1 MTYKG
6 IELIKRFEG
15 FSPTVYICPA
25 GYPTI
30 GHGHVVLPEEKE
42 RFKAGITKEEA
53 EDLLITDLMRLE
65 KRIKPLIKVEINEL
79 MLDAIMSFSYNLGI
93 GAFQRST
100 LRQKLNRG
108 EFIDAS
114 DEFLK
119 WVYVGGR
126 KLQGLV
132 LRRQA
137 ERRLFLEGVR

>member
-1 MTYKG
+1 MTDRG

-15 FSPTVYICPA
+15 FSPAVYICPA

-30 GHGHVVLPEEKE
+30 GYGHVVMPEEKE

-53 EDLLITDLMRLE
+53 EDLLITDLMRFE
-65 KRIKPLIKVEINEL
+65 KRIKPLIKVEITEP
-79 MLDAIMSFSYNLGI
+79 MLDAIISFSYNTGI

-108 EFIDAS
+108 EFMDTA

-119 WVYVGGR
+119 WTYAGGQR
-126 KLQGLV
+126 LRGLL

-137 ERRLFLEGVR
+137 ERELFLQGV